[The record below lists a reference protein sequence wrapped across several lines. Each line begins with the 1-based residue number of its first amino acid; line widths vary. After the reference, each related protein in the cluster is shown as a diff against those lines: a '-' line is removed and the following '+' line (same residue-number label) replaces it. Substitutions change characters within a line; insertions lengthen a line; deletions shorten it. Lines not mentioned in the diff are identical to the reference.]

1 MKININFKN
10 KRKYENYE
18 TLYGCSIGTG
28 IGGMR

>member
-18 TLYGCSIGTG
+18 TLYGFSIGTG